1 MNSRRLARLMDIIC
15 DIKAHPRRS
24 PDEMCARLQ
33 ISRRQFY
40 KDRDTLLAMGFGFHY
55 SRGRGGF
62 VLDKETTF
70 SVRGMS
76 LAELFAL
83 ILAVRELT
91 RLSDYSLA
99 MGALAGLRTLVRQ
112 LPPSVRDWFDEA
124 VDGVVVADGFGCDP
138 RVLTALEEAIRGQWQ
153 VVLVLEQRQG
163 EKRLT
168 VSPRELYLRQ
178 GALFLEASG
187 DDLGDSGLVS
197 LARVRRVIS
206 APLFAARG
214 RKEGSGGGAA
224 E

>member
-1 MNSRRLARLMDIIC
+1 MNSSRLARLMEIIC

-24 PDEMCARLQ
+24 PDEMCARLR

-62 VLDKETTF
+62 ILDKELTF
-70 SVRGMS
+70 NVQGMS

-99 MGALAGLRTLVRQ
+99 MGAVAGLRTLVRQ
-112 LPPSVRDWFDEA
+112 LPPAVRPWFDEA

-138 RVLTALEEAIRGQWQ
+138 TVLAALEEAIQGEWQ
-153 VVLVLEQRQG
+153 VVLVLEGGQG
-163 EKRLT
+163 EKRLS
-168 VSPRELYLRQ
+168 VSPRELYLRE
-178 GALFLEASG
+178 GSLFLEASG
-187 DDLGDSGLVS
+187 DELGDSGLVALS
-197 LARVRRVIS
+197 RVSRVIS
-206 APLFAARG
+206 APLFTARQ
-214 RKEGSGGGAA
+214 KQSTVGGAA
-224 E
+224 V